1 MKLGKPFFD
10 YFMSFILIMI
20 FAPILIVISIC
31 LLMSNNGNIFFKQL
45 RPGLDGKLFLIIKF
59 KTMNDKKD
67 THGNL
72 LTDIDRMTFIG
83 EFLRKSSLDE
93 LPQLI
98 NILKGEMSF
107 IGPRPL
113 LEEYLPLY
121 SEIQNKR
128 HDVKPGITGLAQV
141 NGRNSLTWKHS
152 LKYDTWY
159 SENVSFKLDL
169 TILFKTI
176 KNVFLQKNINSS
188 KNLTREKFTG
198 NIL

>member
-10 YFMSFILIMI
+10 YFVSFIL
-20 FAPILIVISIC
+20 LITLLPLLFLISIC
-31 LLMSNNGNIFFKQL
+31 FLISYKGKIFFKQQ

-67 THGNL
+67 AHGNL
-72 LTDIDRMTFIG
+72 LPDFERMTIIG
-83 EFLRKSSLDE
+83 NFLRRSSLDE

-113 LEEYLPLY
+113 LEEYLPLF
-121 SEIQNKR
+121 SENQNKR
-128 HDVKPGITGLAQV
+128 HNVKPGITGLAQV
-141 NGRNSLTWKHS
+141 NGRNSLSWKHS

-159 SENVSFKLDL
+159 SENLSFKLDL
-169 TILFKTI
+169 IILFKTI
-176 KNVFLQKNINSS
+176 KNVFLQKNINSTTTI
-188 KNLTREKFTG
+188 TREKFVE